1 MGLTKILI
9 IDDTKSI
16 LDVLKDFFEFENFEV
31 YVETNGQK
39 GIESALKNLPHLIL
53 CDLMMPIMNGYE
65 VYDGLKANQI
75 TKDIPFLFLTA
86 DVNIQTKMNDL
97 GDNSVDYILKP
108 FNLSK
113 VMETVR
119 RSLDTDK

>member
-1 MGLTKILI
+1 MELTKILI

-39 GIESALKNLPHLIL
+39 GIESALGNLPHLIL
-53 CDLMMPIMNGYE
+53 CDVMMPIMNGYQ
-65 VYDGLKANQI
+65 VYEELKSNQI

-86 DVNIQTKMNDL
+86 DVNIQTKIDDL
-97 GDNSVDYILKP
+97 GGDSVNYILKP
-108 FNLSK
+108 FNLNK
-113 VMETVR
+113 VMEIVKTN
-119 RSLDTDK
+119 LFAH

>member
-1 MGLTKILI
+1 MGLAKILI

-16 LDVLKDFFEFENFEV
+16 LDVLKDFFEFEDFEV

-39 GIESALKNLPHLIL
+39 GIESALENLPHLIL
-53 CDLMMPIMNGYE
+53 CDLMMPIKNGYE
-65 VYDGLKANQI
+65 VYEELKANQI

-113 VMETVR
+113 VMETVKR
-119 RSLDTDK
+119 NLAID